1 MLENEGGSE
10 IVRFTEA
17 IRKVSFMVRFRS
29 AVWMNPLHGRML
41 LRDLNNLTLCGID
54 GSVIVNT
61 TDDIRSE
68 GIGLACKKI

>member
-10 IVRFTEA
+10 IVRFTEE
-17 IRKVSFMVRFRS
+17 IRKGFLPVRFRGIDEPS
-29 AVWMNPLHGRML
+29 SWNNVFS
-41 LRDLNNLTLCGID
+41 DLNELTLCGI
-54 GSVIVNT
+54 GSQVIVNI